1 MVTESPIAQH
11 LPTLAQATVS
21 RRAFTVGAAALAGA
35 GALSHALA
43 KPAASA
49 FAQETSAATSDEL
62 TLAVVDFQPI
72 WGDVD
77 SNVAT
82 MKDYVAQAA
91 EQGVD
96 LILFPEMCVTG
107 YVSSDDETDEDSRMC
122 IEAAQGTDGSV
133 ATTIS
138 QLAVDNGMWIVYG
151 NTEPVEGDDAHAYN
165 SAFACSPDGGVQTYR
180 KIHPVEGAWCTPGE
194 EPLVLET
201 SWGNIAVDICYDTYA
216 IPELPRAR
224 AHLRGEGMPATA
236 EPHRH
241 LARL

>member
-138 QLAVDNGMWIVYG
+138 QLAVDNGM
-151 NTEPVEGDDAHAYN
+151 
-165 SAFACSPDGGVQTYR
+165 
-180 KIHPVEGAWCTPGE
+180 
-194 EPLVLET
+194 
-201 SWGNIAVDICYDTYA
+201 
-216 IPELPRAR
+216 
-224 AHLRGEGMPATA
+224 
-236 EPHRH
+236 
-241 LARL
+241 